1 MAGREARFC
10 SPIYFSALPLEAMTR
25 ELASA
30 RWETKVS
37 GLVALTR
44 DWAGPG
50 LPPLTLN
57 PPARLTLL
65 EPADVRAWALRAGHW
80 VEGGSVH
87 FFFWKV
93 LCPEA
98 AQGSVSVVG
107 PFNDWGRAV
116 DMERWQ
122 LRPVCVAGAEGFELA
137 ADLAEVLGEADE
149 TVFKFRREGDRWVE
163 PPHDADNVRR
173 DEGNHRNLV
182 VSRRRT
188 DRHVFR
194 FHAADVDPSAV
205 PVRMVFETPEL
216 LELGD
221 ILASEPLDVL
231 EPAGGFGATVSAR
244 STLFRVFAPRARSV
258 EVIWRHPTGGGSH
271 PLMLKPEGQGAW
283 SAAAPENL
291 SGAHYWLQVAASEDD
306 TGERFGGTHI
316 VDPWARAVV
325 GPRQAAGLVVGPE
338 ALLPFDDGFVP
349 PPVEDLVILEG
360 HLRDLLGLADGAPS
374 AGGYRDLARYVRS
387 KGNYLR
393 ALGVN
398 ALELLPCAEF
408 EHAAT
413 DEYHWGYMPVSA
425 FGVANS
431 YASAPGVVAMEEFRD
446 LVRACH
452 EAGLAVIMDVVLNH
466 FGSPNGL
473 GAIDAPYY
481 YRVDPQGRLTNWSG
495 CGNDVRAEA
504 PMFKRLVHAAL
515 RHWTEVLGVDG
526 VRLDLAELLGTPLLR
541 EIEAD
546 FRFRAPHKILIAE
559 PWSFRGHTARD
570 LDHTSWTS
578 WDDAFREFLPSY
590 VRGHAKASD
599 LLHHVAACAF
609 RPSARL
615 RYAQSHDDMAWLDRI
630 TERAGGDAL
639 DPAPHDILRTRL
651 MHVILL
657 CSAGVPMLC
666 AGQDF
671 LATKRGVSNTWR
683 RGDLNRL
690 DPVRI
695 ERFRSEHEFVARLIG
710 FRLSAAGTG
719 LRPRLAVSPGW
730 MQVTHQ
736 PGGEA
741 FVAVLNADGQLGPA
755 RVLMACNPH
764 DREVTLVLPRTGD
777 WTPVVVSPFPSCLH
791 APGPVPRIEGD
802 HVILPPLGAAVWS
815 AGA

>member
-1 MAGREARFC
+1 M
-10 SPIYFSALPLEAMTR
+10 MTR

-87 FFFWKV
+87 FFFWKA

-137 ADLAEVLGEADE
+137 ADLAEVLGEAEE
-149 TVFKFRREGDRWVE
+149 TIFKFLRAGDRWVE

-173 DEGNHRNLV
+173 DDGNHRNLV
-182 VSRRRT
+182 ISRHRT

-258 EVIWRHPTGGGSH
+258 EVIWRHPTGGGAH

-283 SAAAPENL
+283 SASWPENL

-325 GPRQAAGLVVGPE
+325 GPRQAAGLVIGPE

-349 PPVEDLVILEG
+349 PPVEDLVILEAQ
-360 HLRDLLGLADGAPS
+360 LRDLLGLADGAPT
-374 AGGYRDLARYVRS
+374 AGGYRDLARYVRT

-398 ALELLPCAEF
+398 AIELLPCAEF
-408 EHAAT
+408 EHGAT

-570 LDHTSWTS
+570 LDHTTWTS

-590 VRGHAKASD
+590 VRGHAKAAD

-639 DPAPHDILRTRL
+639 DPAPRDVLRTRL

-683 RGDLNRL
+683 RGDLNSL
-690 DPVRI
+690 DPVRL

-710 FRLSAAGTG
+710 FRLSAAGAG
-719 LRPRLAVSPGW
+719 LRPRLVVSPGW

-736 PGGEA
+736 QGGEA
-741 FVAVLNADGQLGPA
+741 FVAVLNADGLLGPA

-764 DREVTLVLPRTGD
+764 DREVTLALPRTGD

-802 HVILPPLGAAVWS
+802 YVILPPLGAAVWS

>member
-1 MAGREARFC
+1 
-10 SPIYFSALPLEAMTR
+10 MTR

-30 RWETKVS
+30 RWETGVS
-37 GLVALTR
+37 GLIVLAR

-50 LPPLTLN
+50 APPLTLS
-57 PPARLTLL
+57 PPARLRSL
-65 EPADVRAWALRAGHW
+65 EPADVRAWALRSGHW
-80 VEGGSVH
+80 IAGGRAH
-87 FFFWKV
+87 FFFWKA

-98 AQGSVSVVG
+98 AEGDVSVSG
-107 PFNDWGRAV
+107 PFNDWGRAADMDRWRLSPACV
-116 DMERWQ
+116 D
-122 LRPVCVAGAEGFELA
+122 GAEGFALEVALA
-137 ADLAEVLGEADE
+137 DVLGDAEEAP
-149 TVFKFRREGDRWVE
+149 FKFRRDGGRWIE
-163 PPHDADNVRR
+163 PPHDADNVAR
-173 DEGNHRNLV
+173 DEQGHRNLILT
-182 VSRRRT
+182 RRRT

-194 FHAADVDPSAV
+194 FHAADVDPAGT
-205 PVRMVFETPEL
+205 PVRVVFEQPGL

-221 ILASEPLDVL
+221 ILASDPLDVL
-231 EPAGGFGATVSAR
+231 EPAGAFGAIVEANQTR
-244 STLFRVFAPRARSV
+244 FRVFAPRARSV
-258 EVIWRHPTGGGSH
+258 EVTWRQPEGGPH
-271 PLMLKPEGQGAW
+271 HLLALRPEGQGAW
-283 SAAAPENL
+283 SAAHPENL
-291 SGAHYWLQVAASEDD
+291 TGAHYWLAVAGRGEPAQ
-306 TGERFGGTHI
+306 ERFGDAPL
-316 VDPWARAVV
+316 VDPWARAVL
-325 GPRQAAGLVVGPE
+325 GPGQAAGIILGPDE
-338 ALLPFDDGFVP
+338 LRPFADGFTP
-349 PPVEDLVILEG
+349 PAVEDLVILEG
-360 HLRDLLGLADGAPS
+360 HVRDLLGLARGAPA
-374 AGGYRDLARYVRS
+374 AGGYRELTRFVRTR
-387 KGNYLR
+387 GNYLR
-393 ALGVN
+393 SLGVN

-408 EHAAT
+408 EHGAAE
-413 DEYHWGYMPVSA
+413 EYHWGYMPVSA
-425 FGVANS
+425 FGVANA
-431 YASAPGVVAMEEFRD
+431 YASAPGAVAVEEFRE

-473 GAIDAPYY
+473 GAIDEPYY

-515 RHWTEVLGVDG
+515 RHWTETLGVDG

-559 PWSFRGHTARD
+559 PWSFRGHAARD
-570 LDHTSWTS
+570 LDHTTWTS

-590 VRGHAKASD
+590 VRGHAKAAD

-630 TERAGGDAL
+630 TERAGADAL
-639 DPAPHDILRTRL
+639 DPAPADVLRTRL

-671 LATKRGVSNTWR
+671 LMTKRGVSNTWR

-690 DPVRI
+690 DPVRL
-695 ERFRSEHEFVARLIG
+695 ERFRAEHEFVARLIG
-710 FRLSAAGTG
+710 FRLSAAGAV
-719 LRPRLAVSPGW
+719 LRPKQVVSPGW

-736 PGGEA
+736 HGGEA
-741 FVAVLNADGQLGPA
+741 FVAVLNADGALGPS

-764 DREVTLVLPRTGD
+764 DYEVVLALPRPGE

-791 APGPVPRIEGD
+791 APGPVPRIESGR
-802 HVILPPLGAAVWS
+802 VVLPPLASAVW
-815 AGA
+815 AAAD

>member
-1 MAGREARFC
+1 
-10 SPIYFSALPLEAMTR
+10 
-25 ELASA
+25 
-30 RWETKVS
+30 
-37 GLVALTR
+37 
-44 DWAGPG
+44 
-50 LPPLTLN
+50 
-57 PPARLTLL
+57 
-65 EPADVRAWALRAGHW
+65 
-80 VEGGSVH
+80 
-87 FFFWKV
+87 
-93 LCPEA
+93 
-98 AQGSVSVVG
+98 
-107 PFNDWGRAV
+107 
-116 DMERWQ
+116 
-122 LRPVCVAGAEGFELA
+122 
-137 ADLAEVLGEADE
+137 
-149 TVFKFRREGDRWVE
+149 
-163 PPHDADNVRR
+163 
-173 DEGNHRNLV
+173 
-182 VSRRRT
+182 
-188 DRHVFR
+188 
-194 FHAADVDPSAV
+194 
-205 PVRMVFETPEL
+205 
-216 LELGD
+216 
-221 ILASEPLDVL
+221 
-231 EPAGGFGATVSAR
+231 
-244 STLFRVFAPRARSV
+244 
-258 EVIWRHPTGGGSH
+258 
-271 PLMLKPEGQGAW
+271 
-283 SAAAPENL
+283 
-291 SGAHYWLQVAASEDD
+291 
-306 TGERFGGTHI
+306 
-316 VDPWARAVV
+316 
-325 GPRQAAGLVVGPE
+325 
-338 ALLPFDDGFVP
+338 
-349 PPVEDLVILEG
+349 
-360 HLRDLLGLADGAPS
+360 
-374 AGGYRDLARYVRS
+374 VRS

-570 LDHTSWTS
+570 LDHTTWTS

-590 VRGHAKASD
+590 VRGHAKAAD

-639 DPAPHDILRTRL
+639 DPAPRDVLRTRL

-710 FRLSAAGTG
+710 FRRSAAGAG

-736 PGGEA
+736 QGGEA

>member
-1 MAGREARFC
+1 
-10 SPIYFSALPLEAMTR
+10 MTR

-37 GLVALTR
+37 GLVALAR

-65 EPADVRAWALRAGHW
+65 EPADVRAWALRSGHW
-80 VEGGSVH
+80 IEGGRLH
-87 FFFWKV
+87 FFFWKA

-98 AQGSVSVVG
+98 ADGSVSVVG

-137 ADLAEVLGEADE
+137 ADLTEVLGDADE
-149 TVFKFRREGDRWVE
+149 TVFKFLRAGGRWVE

-173 DEGNHRNLV
+173 DDGNHRNLV

-194 FHAADVDPSAV
+194 FHAADVDPSAA
-205 PVRMVFETPEL
+205 PVRMVYETPEL

-244 STLFRVFAPRARSV
+244 STLFRVFAPRARAV
-258 EVIWRHPTGGGSH
+258 EVSWRHPAGGGTHLLS
-271 PLMLKPEGQGAW
+271 LKPEGQGAW
-283 SAAAPENL
+283 AASWPENL
-291 SGAHYWLQVAASEDD
+291 TGAHYWLQVSSPED
-306 TGERFGGTHI
+306 GVAERFGGANI
-316 VDPWARAVV
+316 VDPWARAVI
-325 GPRQAAGLVVGPE
+325 GPGQAAGLVVGPE
-338 ALLPFDDGFVP
+338 ALRPFDDGFVP
-349 PPVEDLVILEG
+349 PAVEDLVILEG
-360 HLRDLLGLADGAPS
+360 HLRDLLGLADGAPA
-374 AGGYRDLARYVRS
+374 AGGFRDLARYVRTR
-387 KGNYLR
+387 GNYLR

-398 ALELLPCAEF
+398 AIELLPCAEF
-408 EHAAT
+408 EHAAN

-425 FGVANS
+425 FGVANP

-481 YRVDPQGRLTNWSG
+481 YRVDPQGKLTNWSG

-546 FRFRAPHKILIAE
+546 FRFRAPRKILIAE

-570 LDHTSWTS
+570 LDHTTWTS
-578 WDDAFREFLPSY
+578 WDDAFREFLPAY
-590 VRGHAKASD
+590 VRGHAKAAD

-639 DPAPHDILRTRL
+639 DPAPNDVLRTRL
-651 MHVILL
+651 MHVVLL

-690 DPVRI
+690 DPVRQ

-710 FRLSAAGTG
+710 FRLSPAGVG
-719 LRPRLAVSPGW
+719 LRPRTAVSPGW

-736 PGGEA
+736 QGGEA
-741 FVAVLNADGQLGPA
+741 FVAVLNADGLLGPA

-764 DREVTLVLPRTGD
+764 DREVSLALPRTGD

-802 HVILPPLGAAVWS
+802 RVILPPLGAAVWS